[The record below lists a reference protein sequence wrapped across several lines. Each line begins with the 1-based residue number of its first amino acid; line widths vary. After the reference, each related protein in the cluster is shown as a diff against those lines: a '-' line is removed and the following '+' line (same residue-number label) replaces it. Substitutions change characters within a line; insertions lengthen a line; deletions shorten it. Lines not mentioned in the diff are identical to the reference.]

1 MSDTPG
7 NRAPIQ
13 TTVVSRFYFICLGYR
28 TSETPTGTR
37 ENNYAAYLIQTD
49 DGRNILVDT
58 GFPEGMEPKDAD
70 GNPWPGVVE
79 QLASIGIAP
88 QDVDT
93 LVCTHY
99 DLDHCGRND
108 AFPNAVHVVQR
119 KQHEEAARGYER
131 YQRGR
136 AFWDAPNT
144 QRHLVEGDHTLAPG
158 IELIDTDGHAPGHQ
172 SLLVT
177 LPQMGKVLLTI
188 DAVPRRTVFDRE
200 RTEFPIDEDKE
211 AAARSTV
218 RLVEIAERERPA
230 LVVFGHDGPQWRQ
243 LSVLPDYYE

>member
-1 MSDTPG
+1 MNDSPT
-7 NRAPIQ
+7 RQ
-13 TTVVSRFYFICLGYR
+13 TVVSRLYFICLGYR
-28 TSETPTGTR
+28 TFETPAGAR
-37 ENNYAAYLIQTD
+37 ENNYAAYLIQID

-58 GFPEGMEPKDAD
+58 GFPEDMQPVDPD
-70 GNPWPGVVE
+70 GKPWPNVVQ

-108 AFPNAVHVVQR
+108 AFPNAMQVVQR
-119 KQHEEAARGYER
+119 KQHDEAVRGYER

-136 AFWDAPNT
+136 AFWDAPHINR
-144 QRHLVEGDHTLAPG
+144 QLIDGDYMLAPG
-158 IELIDTDGHAPGHQ
+158 IRLLDTDGHAPGHQ

-188 DAVPRRTVFDRE
+188 DAVPRRGTFDSN
-200 RTEFPIDEDKE
+200 RTDFPMDEDK
-211 AAARSTV
+211 AAAAHSMA
-218 RLVEIAERERPA
+218 RLVELAESERPA
-230 LVVFGHDGPQWRQ
+230 LIVFGHDGPQWRQ
-243 LSVLPDYYE
+243 LSVLPGYYE